1 MISNKVAH
9 NYALALSQVQ
19 GLNLEQAEEE
29 LHAIRDLLRAEE
41 KFSVFV
47 QSPSIGRDI
56 KKNAFRKALEGTVQ
70 KAVLNVCMILIER
83 RRMELVPELF
93 VSFRHIVDELLGRTY
108 IDVAVAKTLHTNEA
122 LLDDSLRDLVIKKID
137 ENRTA
142 FGLPKEKKLNY
153 TMSVKLDPELLAG
166 IRVRVGDYIFD
177 GTVARNL
184 IKWHDVAAVHPLD
197 VAKAFTE

>member
-1 MISNKVAH
+1 MIFNKVAH

-19 GLNLEQAEEE
+19 GLNLEQAEED
-29 LHAIRDLLRAEE
+29 LHAVRDILRTDE

-47 QSPSIGRDI
+47 QSPSISREV
-56 KKNAFRKALEGTVQ
+56 KKSAFRKALEGKIQ
-70 KAVLNVCMILIER
+70 KAVLNVCLILIER
-83 RRMELVPELF
+83 RRMELIPEIF
-93 VSFRHIVDELLGRTY
+93 VSFRHIVDEILGRTY
-108 IDVAVAKTLHTNEA
+108 IEVAVAKELGTSESPLDKA
-122 LLDDSLRDLVIKKID
+122 LQDLVVRKID
-137 ENRTA
+137 ENRPA
-142 FGLPKEKKLNY
+142 FGLSREKKLTY
-153 TMSVKLDPELLAG
+153 TMSVKVDPGLLAG

>member
-1 MISNKVAH
+1 MIFNKVAH

-19 GLNLEQAEEE
+19 GLNLEQAEED
-29 LHAIRDLLRAEE
+29 LHAVRDMLRTDQ

-47 QSPSIGRDI
+47 QSPSISRDI
-56 KKNAFRKALEGTVQ
+56 KKNAFRKALEGKVQ
-70 KAVLNVCMILIER
+70 KAVLSICMILIER
-83 RRMELVPELF
+83 RRMELMPELF

-108 IDVAVAKTLHTNEA
+108 IDVTVAKTLNTNETP
-122 LLDDSLRDLVIKKID
+122 LDEALRDSVIKKID
-137 ENRTA
+137 ENRAA
-142 FGLPKEKKLNY
+142 FGLPKDKKLNY
-153 TMSVKLDPELLAG
+153 TMSVKIDPELLAG

-177 GTVARNL
+177 GSVARNL

>member
-1 MISNKVAH
+1 MIFNKVAH

-19 GLNLEQAEEE
+19 GLNLEQAEED
-29 LHAIRDLLRAEE
+29 LHAVRDLLRADAR
-41 KFSVFV
+41 FTVFV
-47 QSPSIGRDI
+47 QSPSISRDT
-56 KKNAFRKALEGTVQ
+56 KKQAFRKALEGKIQ
-70 KAVLNVCMILIER
+70 QAVLNTCMILIDR
-83 RRMELVPELF
+83 RRMNFMPEIF

-108 IDVAVAKTLHTNEA
+108 VDVVVAKNLHSAEA
-122 LLDDSLRDLVIKKID
+122 PIDDALKDIILQKID
-137 ENRTA
+137 KNRAA
-142 FGLPKEKKLNY
+142 FGLHANKKLNY

>member
-47 QSPSIGRDI
+47 QSPSIGRDA
-56 KKNAFRKALEGTVQ
+56 KKNAFRKALEGKVQ
-70 KAVLNVCMILIER
+70 KAVLNTCMILIER

-142 FGLPKEKKLNY
+142 FGLPKDKKLNY

>member
-1 MISNKVAH
+1 MIFNKVAH

-19 GLNLEQAEEE
+19 GLNLEQAEED
-29 LHAIRDLLRAEE
+29 LHAIRDMLRTDQ

-56 KKNAFRKALEGTVQ
+56 KKNAFRKALEGKVQ

-142 FGLPKEKKLNY
+142 FGLPKDKKLNY

>member
-1 MISNKVAH
+1 
-9 NYALALSQVQ
+9 
-19 GLNLEQAEEE
+19 
-29 LHAIRDLLRAEE
+29 
-41 KFSVFV
+41 
-47 QSPSIGRDI
+47 
-56 KKNAFRKALEGTVQ
+56 
-70 KAVLNVCMILIER
+70 
-83 RRMELVPELF
+83 
-93 VSFRHIVDELLGRTY
+93 
-108 IDVAVAKTLHTNEA
+108 VAVAKTLHTNEA

>member
-1 MISNKVAH
+1 MIFNKVAH

-19 GLNLEQAEEE
+19 GLNLEQAEED
-29 LHAIRDLLRAEE
+29 LHAIRDMLRAEE

-56 KKNAFRKALEGTVQ
+56 KKNAFRKALEGKVQ

-142 FGLPKEKKLNY
+142 FGLPKDKKLNY

>member
-1 MISNKVAH
+1 MIFNKVAH

-19 GLNLEQAEEE
+19 GLNLEQAEED
-29 LHAIRDLLRAEE
+29 LHAIRDMLRTDQ

-56 KKNAFRKALEGTVQ
+56 KKNAFRKALEGKVQ